1 VGAPAA
7 RLDPVQAIMGNTS
20 GYFVVGKIVGAH
32 GVRGELKVT
41 PQTDNPE
48 RFRPGAELLLDSEE
62 GLLPVTVV
70 SARPHKGMVLIRLAS
85 VPDRTAAELLRWRKL
100 LIPESEAMVL
110 GENENYAHDLIG
122 LSVETMAGE
131 VLGELT
137 EILFTAAN
145 DVYVISGPGGQ
156 LLLPA
161 LRHVVLRVDLE
172 GGKMIVD
179 VPDGL
184 RDGLTQVLDKT

>member
-1 VGAPAA
+1 MGASAA
-7 RLDPVQAIMGNTS
+7 RLDLVQAIMGNPS

-32 GVRGELKVT
+32 GVLGELKVT
-41 PQTDNPE
+41 PQTDNPN
-48 RFRPGAELLLDSEE
+48 RFRPGAELLLESEE

-70 SARPHKGMVLIRLAS
+70 SARPHKGMVLIKLAS
-85 VPDRTAAELLRWRKL
+85 VADRAAAERLQWRKL

-122 LSVETMAGE
+122 LRVETITGE

-137 EILFTAAN
+137 EILFTPAN
-145 DVYVISGPGGQ
+145 DVYVISSPDRQ

-161 LRHVVLRVDLE
+161 MRDVVLRVDLE
-172 GGKMIVD
+172 AGMMVVD

-184 RDGLTQVLDKT
+184 RDSISSA